1 MKLTGA
7 ICIAMAAVWGRWQ
20 QLSVQRRR
28 RETLRSLIAALYQ
41 MAEEIRVARTPMPQ
55 LLECIGRSRGGAAG
69 GQFRRTAALLKREC
83 TLAQAW
89 RGALEGVDVSAEA
102 MTVLRELAAGLQGDE
117 EAVCRA
123 VFRAVGALERLAE
136 TEARQR
142 LEAERRGNAL
152 WFSASALLVILLL

>member
-1 MKLTGA
+1 MKLMGA
-7 ICIAMAAVWGRWQ
+7 VCITAAAVWGRWQ

-55 LLECIGRSRGGAAG
+55 LLDCIGRSRGGAAG

-89 RGALEGVDVSAEA
+89 CGALEGVDVSAEA
-102 MTVLRELAAGLQGDE
+102 MTVLRELATGLQGDE

-123 VFRAVGALERLAE
+123 VFRTVGALERLAE
-136 TEARQR
+136 REERQR